1 MNIDWVYYF
10 GKRFKQFKLLIEHT
24 YFYGLRCIH
33 VVVTCLFQ
41 ALTPLLP
48 TLDPQSEGQNGEAE
62 AAAADWTREDLST
75 RAKRQGSPLCK
86 NRGCSPNSEAQKQK
100 IRYNDMEIE
109 HQSSDPHDLN
119 NATYIVVL
127 VVYLIK

>member
-1 MNIDWVYYF
+1 MPF
-10 GKRFKQFKLLIEHT
+10 FSLK
-24 YFYGLRCIH
+24 CIH

-48 TLDPQSEGQNGEAE
+48 TLDPQSEGQDGG
-62 AAAADWTREDLST
+62 AAAVAAEADWTREDLST

-100 IRYNDMEIE
+100 IRYIDME
-109 HQSSDPHDLN
+109 
-119 NATYIVVL
+119 
-127 VVYLIK
+127 VYLLIRMI